1 MSFETVARQ
10 TLHRQVRARSSDLSD
25 LRSLVDRKL
34 LGRIWRFAGL
44 ADMPDGLDTVVGE
57 RGYRLSG
64 GERQRLTIAHRLS
77 TVRAADM
84 ILVVEDGGIAER
96 GTHDQ
101 LMTRGGRYAELYD
114 TQFGNQPDPED
125 VVAA

>member
-25 LRSLVDRKL
+25 LRSLVDGKL

-84 ILVVEDGGIAER
+84 IPVVEDGGIAER
-96 GTHDQ
+96 GAHDQ
-101 LMTRGGRYAELYD
+101 LMARGGRYAELHD